1 VAAYLAYVETQSVEA
16 MCGPVGDCNAVQTSP
31 YARLFGVLPLGV
43 LGVLAYLLI
52 LAAWAVESRA
62 TGRVAAVAGLTGF
75 GIALFGTIFSLYLT
89 FLEAFIIRA
98 VCLWCLASAVTIT
111 LILMLRLE
119 APRAWRGLQTREGR

>member
-1 VAAYLAYVETQSVEA
+1 
-16 MCGPVGDCNAVQTSP
+16 
-31 YARLFGVLPLGV
+31 LPLGV

-52 LAAWAVESRA
+52 LAAWAVERRA